1 MTAELRKKKE
11 ELEKKLTYANNNHAS
26 FHKHISNEG
35 AYRESC
41 EKMWSLRDQLAEVC
55 AELGEPIPHLM
66 KAK

>member
-11 ELEKKLTYANNNHAS
+11 ELEKKLTYAQNNHAS
-26 FHKHISNEG
+26 FYKHISNEG

-41 EKMWSLRDQLAEVC
+41 EKIWALRDQLADV
-55 AELGEPIPHLM
+55 ANELGEPIPFLM